1 MKELYAKNRDFREY
15 VTRYC
20 KSNGVSVEEALEHA
34 LVKEVGKQK
43 ESEVSDV
50 TENTRITTVRI
61 TEIIKDSDDAI
72 QASMTEE
79 AKQTYKDNLRKNLKE
94 MLNVDDVTVDEIQ
107 DFTLELKE

>member
-20 KSNGVSVEEALEHA
+20 KTYGVSVEEALEHA

-43 ESEVSDV
+43 ESEVKDV

-61 TEIIKDSDDAI
+61 TEIVKDSDNVI

-79 AKQTYKDNLRKNLKE
+79 AKQARLAYRREWQHAILRWLK
-94 MLNVDDVTVDEIQ
+94 
-107 DFTLELKE
+107 